1 MVLQQTAYLLL
12 QFLFVASQQTAYI
25 YSIFILL
32 LQFLCVVRALRPAQR
47 LAAAVRG
54 PQKKEIKTKS
64 GFTATFA
71 SSIHHGLHSPRARLL
86 QATACP
92 RLYQI
97 KRPSAPSPYQIKRP
111 SAPSPYQ
118 IKRPSAPSP
127 PVAPL
132 PAAMSQPRASLS
144 RTAAPYSNP
153 EYEQVHPRK

>member
-1 MVLQQTAYLLL
+1 MLTLDSWAWYRSRPPICCYNFCLSPRSRPRIYI
-12 QFLFVASQQTAYI
+12 QFLLYCYNF
-25 YSIFILL
+25 
-32 LQFLCVVRALRPAQR
+32 CVSSGPFAPAQR

-54 PQKKEIKTKS
+54 LQKKEIKTKKWLQ
-64 GFTATFA
+64 GYFR
-71 SSIHHGLHSPRARLL
+71 SSSSMHGLHSP
-86 QATACP
+86 
-92 RLYQI
+92 
-97 KRPSAPSPYQIKRP
+97 SAPSASNCLPP
-111 SAPSPYQ
+111 PFQ